1 VKVSVSPFSVSGS
14 IPAISSKSEAHRL
27 LIAAALS
34 GEESV
39 LACHGTSNDIDAT
52 AACLCAM
59 GADIVRIPGGFR
71 VRGIREIPSGQVV
84 LPVGESGS
92 TYRFLAPVAA
102 ALGLDCEFALAGRLP
117 SRPMTELFTALRQH
131 GAEIAGEGTPRPR
144 ISGKLQPGVYE
155 IPGDVSSQYLSG
167 LLFALPL
174 LSGDSTIRLTSPL
187 ASVGYVDMTLAALAS
202 FGVRIL
208 REGDSYPVSACRYL
222 PRAEIRAEGDWSNA
236 AFFLA
241 AAAAGGSVTLT
252 DLEANSLQG
261 DRAILDILRTF
272 GAKVEQSE
280 RSVSVSAAPLRGM
293 EWNVSDVPDLVP
305 AIAVAAVSAEGITRL
320 TGASRL
326 AMKES
331 DRLRGVTDIVNA
343 LGGCAECSPDEIR
356 IRGTGGI
363 SGGTVSSIGDHRMA
377 MMACAMAVRSEGP
390 VSVTGAEAVNKSYPG
405 FYEDLAL
412 LGAQVK
418 CEETT

>member
-1 VKVSVSPFSVSGS
+1 MKVCVSPFSISGS

-34 GEESV
+34 GGESV
-39 LACHGTSNDIDAT
+39 LACRGTSNDIDAN

-59 GADIVRIPGGFR
+59 GADIVRGPGGFR
-71 VRGIREIPSGQVV
+71 MHGIREISSGQVV

-102 ALGLDCEFALAGRLP
+102 ALGLSCEFELAGRLP
-117 SRPMTELFTALRQH
+117 SRPMTELFNALRQH
-131 GAEIAGEGTPRPR
+131 GAEITGEGTPRPR
-144 ISGKLQPGVYE
+144 ISGILQPGVYE

-174 LSGDSTIRLTSPL
+174 LNGGSRIHLTSPL
-187 ASVGYVDMTLAALAS
+187 ASAGYVDMTLAALSA
-202 FGVRIL
+202 FGIQIV
-208 REGDSYPVSACRYL
+208 REGDDFPVPPSRY
-222 PRAEIRAEGDWSNA
+222 RAQMNVRAGGDWSNA

-241 AAAAGGSVTLT
+241 AAAVGGSVTLT
-252 DLEANSLQG
+252 ELEAKSLQG
-261 DRAILDILRTF
+261 DRAILDILRAF
-272 GAKVEQSE
+272 GAKAEQSE
-280 RSVSVSAAPLRGM
+280 RSVSVSAAPLRGID
-293 EWNVSDVPDLVP
+293 WNVSDVPDLVP
-305 AIAVAAVSAEGITRL
+305 AIAVAAVSAEGVTRL

-343 LGGCAECSPDEIR
+343 LGGCAECSADEIR

-363 SGGTVSSIGDHRMA
+363 SGGAVSSIGDHRMA
-377 MMACAMAVRSEGP
+377 MMASAMAVRSKGP